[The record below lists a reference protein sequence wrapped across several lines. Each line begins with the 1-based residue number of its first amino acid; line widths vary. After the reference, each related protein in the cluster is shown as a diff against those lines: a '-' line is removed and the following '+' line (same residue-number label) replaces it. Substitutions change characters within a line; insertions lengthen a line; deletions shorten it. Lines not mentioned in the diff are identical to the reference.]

1 MNTPTPAP
9 TIEEFKAETIKR
21 LEPMV
26 ESLRKKR
33 NLKPVTEY
41 METEEA
47 KRTLKNA
54 YEDNVARY
62 NSGEIS
68 REIFMGDAV
77 SSVAYCLYM
86 MYE

>member
-1 MNTPTPAP
+1 MKTHTPAP
-9 TIEEFKAETIKR
+9 TIEEFKAETIRR

-33 NLKPVTEY
+33 NLPPVTEY

-47 KRTLKNA
+47 KVTLKEA
-54 YEDNVARY
+54 YEEAVRKY
-62 NSGEIS
+62 NSGELS

-77 SSVAYCLYM
+77 SSVAYCLSM
-86 MYE
+86 MY

>member
-1 MNTPTPAP
+1 MNTNTPAP

-33 NLKPVTEY
+33 NLPPVAEY

-47 KRTLKNA
+47 KGTLKEA
-54 YEDNVARY
+54 YEEAVRKY
-62 NSGEIS
+62 NSGELS

-77 SSVAYCLYM
+77 SSVAYCLSM
-86 MYE
+86 MY